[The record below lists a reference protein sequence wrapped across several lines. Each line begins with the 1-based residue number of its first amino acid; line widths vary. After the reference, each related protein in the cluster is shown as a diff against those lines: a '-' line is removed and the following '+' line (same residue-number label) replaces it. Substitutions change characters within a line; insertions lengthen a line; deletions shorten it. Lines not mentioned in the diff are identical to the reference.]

1 MRRFRVTLAVV
12 LAFAFA
18 ATAASV
24 QAAMQ
29 QVPGVNTLVSHS
41 NATLIA
47 RHYRCG
53 GQELQCDSSLV
64 KVCNPKNGKCC
75 CAAAGTYH

>member
-12 LAFAFA
+12 LVFA

-24 QAAMQ
+24 HAAVQ
-29 QVPGVNTLVSHS
+29 QMPGINTPVSQP

-47 RHYRCG
+47 RHYKCG

-64 KVCNPKNGKCC
+64 RVCNPKNGKCC

>member
-12 LAFAFA
+12 LAFA
-18 ATAASV
+18 ATTASV
-24 QAAMQ
+24 RAAMQ
-29 QVPGVNTLVSHS
+29 QMPGVNTPVSHP

-47 RHYRCG
+47 RHYKCG

-64 KVCNPKNGKCC
+64 RVCNPKNGKCC
-75 CAAAGTYH
+75 CATAGTYH